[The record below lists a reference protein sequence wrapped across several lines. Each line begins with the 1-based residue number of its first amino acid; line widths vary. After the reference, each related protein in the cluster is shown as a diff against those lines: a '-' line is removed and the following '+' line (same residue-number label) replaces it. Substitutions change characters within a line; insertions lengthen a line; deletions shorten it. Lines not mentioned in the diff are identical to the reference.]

1 MNPTDLTNRL
11 ALDSRGFESLKQTAR
26 TDPTGAA
33 KTVAKQFDAIFVNM
47 MLKQMRDASPQNG
60 PLDSSSSKMY
70 TSMLDQQLSQT
81 MASRGV
87 GVADQLLKQMLRQAN
102 RVNPDAGGKVNTALS
117 NTTATNTALQGAA
130 GSVTDAATDAAKAI
144 ARSSLNSI
152 AASAA
157 SGVEDDGSGISTVPR
172 PGLEERVQRALAAL
186 RKQAENESKAADAL
200 PDVDLSSVSAEP
212 RGERMASFYNKLIGH
227 ASQAAQETGIPAN
240 FMIGHAALESGW
252 GKREIK
258 ARDGSNTHNLF
269 GIKAGGSWTGKTA
282 EVTTTEYIGGVA
294 HKVKEKF
301 RAYSSYAEAFKDYAN
316 LLANNPRYSH
326 VVAAGNGND
335 AASFAKGLQ
344 RAGYAT
350 DPNYAHKI
358 MAVLK
363 QIV

>member
-1 MNPTDLTNRL
+1 MNQTDLTSRL

-102 RVNPDAGGKVNTALS
+102 HVNPDAGGKVNTALS
-117 NTTATNTALQGAA
+117 NTTATNTALPGAA
-130 GSVTDAATDAAKAI
+130 GATSDAAKAI
-144 ARSSLNSI
+144 ARSSLNSM
-152 AASAA
+152 AAAVA
-157 SGVEDDGSGISTVPR
+157 PGTEDDGSGISTVPR

-186 RKQAENESKAADAL
+186 RKQADAQAQS
-200 PDVDLSSVSAEP
+200 PSAPPEVDLSTVASEP
-212 RGERMASFYNKLIGH
+212 RGERMSSFYNKLIDH

-252 GKREIK
+252 GRREIK
-258 ARDGSNTHNLF
+258 AKDGTNTHNLF
-269 GIKAGGSWTGKTA
+269 GIKAGGSWAGKTA
-282 EVTTTEYIGGVA
+282 TVTTTEYIGGVA
-294 HKVKEKF
+294 HKVQEKF
-301 RAYSSYAEAFKDYAN
+301 RAYSSYAEAFKD
-316 LLANNPRYSH
+316 
-326 VVAAGNGND
+326 
-335 AASFAKGLQ
+335 
-344 RAGYAT
+344 
-350 DPNYAHKI
+350 
-358 MAVLK
+358 
-363 QIV
+363 

>member
-1 MNPTDLTNRL
+1 MNPTDLTSRL
-11 ALDSRGFESLKQTAR
+11 ALDSTGFESLKQAAR

-60 PLDSSSSKMY
+60 PFDSSSTKMY

-102 RVNPDAGGKVNTALS
+102 RVNPDAGGPVNTALS
-117 NTTATNTALQGAA
+117 NTTATNTALPGAA
-130 GSVTDAATDAAKAI
+130 GSTGDAAKAI
-144 ARSSLNSI
+144 ARASLNSM
-152 AASAA
+152 AAAVA
-157 SGVEDDGSGISTVPR
+157 PGTEDDGSGISTVPR

-186 RKQAENESKAADAL
+186 RKQSDAGQSTNAP
-200 PDVDLSSVSAEP
+200 PDVDLSTVASEP

-252 GKREIK
+252 GRREIK
-258 ARDGSNTHNLF
+258 DKDGTNTHNLF

-282 EVTTTEYIGGVA
+282 TVTTTEYVGGVA
-294 HKVKEKF
+294 HKVQEKF
-301 RAYSSYAEAFKDYAN
+301 RAYGSYAEAFKDYAN
-316 LLANNPRYSH
+316 LLANNPRYSN

-350 DPNYAHKI
+350 DPNYANKI

>member
-11 ALDSRGFESLKQTAR
+11 ALDSKGFESLKQAAR
-26 TDPTGAA
+26 TDPTGAT

-47 MLKQMRDASPQNG
+47 MLKQMRDASPQGG
-60 PLDSSSSKMY
+60 PLNSSSSKMY

-102 RVNPDAGGKVNTALS
+102 HVNPDAGGKVNTALS
-117 NTTATNTALQGAA
+117 NTTATNTALPGAA
-130 GSVTDAATDAAKAI
+130 GSTTDAAKAI
-144 ARSSLNSI
+144 ARSSLNSM
-152 AASAA
+152 AAAVA
-157 SGVEDDGSGISTVPR
+157 PGTEDDGSGISTVPR

-186 RKQAENESKAADAL
+186 RKQAEAENKAAGAL
-200 PDVDLSSVSAEP
+200 ADVDLSTVATEP
-212 RGERMASFYNKLIGH
+212 SGNRMASFYNKLIGH

-252 GKREIK
+252 GRREIRAK
-258 ARDGSNTHNLF
+258 DGSNTHNLF

-282 EVTTTEYIGGVA
+282 EVMTTEYVGGVA

-316 LLANNPRYSH
+316 LLANNPRYSN

-350 DPNYAHKI
+350 DPNYANKI

>member
-1 MNPTDLTNRL
+1 MNQTDLTSRL
-11 ALDSRGFESLKQTAR
+11 ALDSKGFESLKQTAR

-47 MLKQMRDASPQNG
+47 MLKQMRDATPQNG

-87 GVADQLLKQMLRQAN
+87 GVADQLLKQMLRQATH
-102 RVNPDAGGKVNTALS
+102 VNPDAGGKVNTALS
-117 NTTATNTALQGAA
+117 NTTATNTALPGAT
-130 GSVTDAATDAAKAI
+130 GSTSDAAKAI
-144 ARSSLNSI
+144 ARSSLNSM
-152 AASAA
+152 AAAVA
-157 SGVEDDGSGISTVPR
+157 PGTEDDGSGISTVPR

-186 RKQAENESKAADAL
+186 RKQADAQAQA
-200 PDVDLSSVSAEP
+200 PSAPPEVDLSTVAAEP
-212 RGERMASFYNKLIGH
+212 RGERMTSFYNKLIGH

-252 GKREIK
+252 GRREIK
-258 ARDGSNTHNLF
+258 ARDGTNTHNLF
-269 GIKAGGSWTGKTA
+269 GIKAGGSWAGKTA
-282 EVTTTEYIGGVA
+282 TVTTTEYIGGVA
-294 HKVKEKF
+294 HKVQEKF

-316 LLANNPRYSH
+316 LLANNPRYSN

>member
-1 MNPTDLTNRL
+1 MNPTDLSSRL
-11 ALDSRGFESLKQTAR
+11 ALDSQGFESLKQAAR

-102 RVNPDAGGKVNTALS
+102 HVNPDAGGKVNTALS
-117 NTTATNTALQGAA
+117 STTATNTALPGAA
-130 GSVTDAATDAAKAI
+130 GSATDAAKAI
-144 ARSSLNSI
+144 ARSSLNSM

-157 SGVEDDGSGISTVPR
+157 SGVDDDGSGISTVPR

-186 RKQAENESKAADAL
+186 RKQAEAEGKGMNAL
-200 PDVDLSSVSAEP
+200 ADVDLSTVASEP
-212 RGERMASFYNKLIGH
+212 SGSRMASFYNKLIGH
-227 ASQAAQETGIPAN
+227 ASQAAQETGIPAS

-252 GKREIK
+252 GRREIRAK
-258 ARDGSNTHNLF
+258 DGTNTHNLF

-282 EVTTTEYIGGVA
+282 EVTTTEYVGGVA

-350 DPNYAHKI
+350 DPNYANKI

>member
-1 MNPTDLTNRL
+1 MNPTDLTSRL

-26 TDPTGAA
+26 TDPNGAA

-81 MASRGV
+81 MSARGV
-87 GVADQLLKQMLRQAN
+87 GVADQLLKQMLRQAAK
-102 RVNPDAGGKVNTALS
+102 VNPDASAKVNTALS
-117 NTTATNTALQGAA
+117 NTTATNTALPGAT
-130 GSVTDAATDAAKAI
+130 GSTTDAAKAI
-144 ARSSLNSI
+144 ARSSLNGL
-152 AASAA
+152 AATAA
-157 SGVEDDGSGISTVPR
+157 AGTEDDGSGISTVPR
-172 PGLEERVQRALAAL
+172 PGLEERVARALAAL
-186 RKQAENESKAADAL
+186 RKQAQAEGQSASAPA
-200 PDVDLSSVSAEP
+200 DVDLSQVSSEP
-212 RGERMASFYNKLIGH
+212 AGDRMSSFYNKLIGH

-252 GKREIK
+252 GRREIK
-258 ARDGSNTHNLF
+258 AKDGTNTHNLF
-269 GIKAGGSWTGKTA
+269 GIKAGGSWAGKTA
-282 EVTTTEYIGGVA
+282 TVTTTEYIGGVA
-294 HKVKEKF
+294 HKVQEKF

-316 LLANNPRYSH
+316 LLANNPRYSN

>member
-1 MNPTDLTNRL
+1 MNPTDLTSRL
-11 ALDSRGFESLKQTAR
+11 ALDSTGFESLKQAAR

-60 PLDSSSSKMY
+60 PFDSSSTKMY

-102 RVNPDAGGKVNTALS
+102 HVNPDAGGPVNTALS
-117 NTTATNTALQGAA
+117 STTATNTALPGAA
-130 GSVTDAATDAAKAI
+130 GSTSDAARAI
-144 ARSSLNSI
+144 ARSSLNSM
-152 AASAA
+152 AAAVA
-157 SGVEDDGSGISTVPR
+157 PGTEDDGSGISTVPR

-186 RKQAENESKAADAL
+186 RKQADAGQSTSAP
-200 PDVDLSSVSAEP
+200 PDVDLSTVASEP

-252 GKREIK
+252 GRREIK
-258 ARDGSNTHNLF
+258 SQDGTNTHNLF

-282 EVTTTEYIGGVA
+282 TVTTTEYVGGVA
-294 HKVKEKF
+294 HKVQEKF
-301 RAYSSYAEAFKDYAN
+301 RAYGSYAEAFKDYAN
-316 LLANNPRYSH
+316 LLANNPRYSN

-350 DPNYAHKI
+350 DPNYANKI